1 MSFLLLWLSY
11 VNKLVIFQPQK
22 EPLQEAPPLARTDVA
37 AISRPKKAIVKGL
50 KEQEAKKVGESYK
63 PTKVESMPPTYIN
76 WKSPAFWPLIDW
88 AAKQQVG
95 KPNHSELIRTL
106 QRLDPRFEHLSHRR
120 IGEWRDMSVKEKIV
134 WSQKTLDEVKKGFLP
149 GGIQTRFDIFVS
161 IVLLLGLSQPLNPA

>member
-1 MSFLLLWLSY
+1 
-11 VNKLVIFQPQK
+11 VIFQPQK
-22 EPLQEAPPLARTDVA
+22 ETIQKAPPLTRADVA
-37 AISRPKKAIVKGL
+37 AISRPKKAIVKAL
-50 KEQEAKKVGESYK
+50 KELEANKAGETYK
-63 PTKVESMPPTYIN
+63 PTKEESTPPAYIN

-106 QRLDPRFEHLSHRR
+106 QWLDPRFEHLSHRH
-120 IGEWRDMSVKEKIV
+120 IGEWRDMSVTEKIV

-161 IVLLLGLSQPLNPA
+161 IFLLPG